1 MDNGILEGLKALRE
15 PFPKEFIGHL
25 PKPSKAQTDA
35 VKSDFKN
42 GMRCAICG
50 GWHHPQVVHL
60 DYVGHAALTSR
71 LLDVDPLWNW
81 EPLAVNE
88 LGLPALDK
96 DGLLWIRLTILGVTR
111 VGCGDAGQKT
121 GGDAMKE
128 RIGDA
133 LRNAGMRFGIALD
146 LWHKDGVLE
155 AGGSI
160 ESVEPPHDEM
170 IKRVKDGH
178 EKGASVGEICNKLS
192 LTERQVKNILE
203 SNNG

>member
-1 MDNGILEGLKALRE
+1 MLLAVDHQWHVQRRGKGTGEAHPLADFDRRRGCLEHAPYVVRDRPRGQKQQQQDDV
-15 PFPKEFIGHL
+15 GHH
-25 PKPSKAQTDA
+25 QTDRRLA
-35 VKSDFKN
+35 GQN
-42 GMRCAICG
+42 GAEQR
-50 GWHHPQVVHL
+50 H
-60 DYVGHAALTSR
+60 
-71 LLDVDPLWNW
+71 
-81 EPLAVNE
+81 
-88 LGLPALDK
+88 
-96 DGLLWIRLTILGVTR
+96 

-160 ESVEPPHDEM
+160 ESVEPPPDEM